1 MAKSA
6 VVTSAATSPP
16 PRFKHSFW
24 WYMKWMFITLQLIVF
39 CALVVAACVGKG
51 LYDELQKV
59 VPDLRVL
66 LAKNRSEPTRVY
78 AADNSLLAEFRNE
91 DRVWIPINQLKVWK
105 TWQGQTVQRYGRLM
119 QATLSIEDSRFYQ
132 HPGVDAKRV
141 AGALVANFKAR
152 DIKQGGSTIT
162 EQLVDNV
169 YLTLKRDFR
178 TRLNSSLIALQ
189 LERKLSKD
197 EIFEA
202 YLNEIYYGNRCYG
215 AEAGSQL
222 YFGKP
227 ARDLTISEAA
237 LLAGIPQSPTRHDP
251 FKNFENSKKRQRI
264 VLGEMLQNKYIT
276 YAQYNE
282 ARTDKSLPI
291 TLKRQHEIM
300 RKRRAN
306 VPRWKSPYFVSYVEG
321 YLKKNYGYDVREPG
335 LKVYTTLDPKLQRIA
350 EKSLVSEVARRGST
364 LQGALVSVDPWT
376 GHVVAMVGGR
386 NYYNTSMNGQFNR
399 AVQGKRQPGSTMK
412 PYIYA
417 AALEAGM
424 TPNSVEVDNQFWVCG
439 DSECPPNKRSKRRG
453 GHEIRNYTRSH
464 SGSMTLK
471 RAIGE
476 SNNVIATKVLLKTGI
491 QNVIQKSHLM
501 GIQSSLV
508 PVPTLALGVSE
519 ISLLE
524 HVSAY
529 GVFATKGL
537 RAEPTPVVRVEN
549 YSGDV
554 LLEQPTP
561 VRAARVLSPEAA
573 NGIYDMLRY
582 VVTNGTGRTV
592 QIRGVELLGKTGT
605 TSSNKDVWFMGASPE
620 LVCGVWMGYDQPK
633 PLGGSSAGGRWCGPV
648 FREYMEQALPIWKA
662 RRPLEK
668 LIEDSRT
675 TAQRRFLAQ
684 QYKQYVTIRICN
696 ESGLLATKDCQN
708 THKETFSSAGGAPTT
723 YCTVHRSAVVQQP
736 LTSAPDTGRSSPP
749 RERITNSRDDNST
762 QDYQQPPIGE
772 DGNPISPDNSAAQD
786 YYRERRRNQEN
797 SVQAY
802 EGDGVMIVPDNGGG
816 TIIPEDAP
824 QPSAPTTD
832 TSRGF

>member
-6 VVTSAATSPP
+6 VFNPSSATASAP

-24 WYMKWMFITLQLIVF
+24 WYLKWFFITLQLLIF
-39 CALVVAACVGKG
+39 CLLVVAACVGKG

-66 LAKNRSEPTRVY
+66 LAKNRAEPTRIY

-91 DRVWIPINQLKVWK
+91 DRVWIPLNDLKVWK
-105 TWQGQTVQRYGRLM
+105 SWQGHNVQRYGRVI
-119 QATLSIEDSRFYQ
+119 QATLSIEDARFYS

-197 EIFEA
+197 EILEA

-215 AEAGSQL
+215 AEAAARL
-222 YFGKP
+222 YFGKA
-227 ARDLTISEAA
+227 ARELTISEASM
-237 LLAGIPQSPTRHDP
+237 LAGLPQSPTRHDP
-251 FKNFENSKKRQRI
+251 FKNFENAKKRQRI
-264 VLGEMLQNKYIT
+264 VLGEMLQNKYIS

-282 ARTDKSLPI
+282 AKADKSI
-291 TLKRQHEIM
+291 ESTLKRQRAIM
-300 RKRRAN
+300 RERRAN

-321 YLKKNYGYDVREPG
+321 YLKKNYGYDVRKPG
-335 LKVYTTLDPKLQRIA
+335 LKIYTTLDPKLQKIA
-350 EKSLVSEVARRGST
+350 EKTLVAQVARHGNT
-364 LQGALVSVDPWT
+364 LQGALVSIDPWT

-417 AALEAGM
+417 TALEAGM
-424 TPNSVEVDNQFWVCG
+424 TPNSVEVDNTLWVCG
-439 DSECPPNKRSKRRG
+439 DSECPPNRRSKRRG

-464 SGSMTLK
+464 DGAMTIE
-471 RAIGE
+471 RAMGQ
-476 SNNVIATKVLLKTGI
+476 SNNVIATKTLLKVGI
-491 QNVIQKSHLM
+491 QNVIQKAHLM

-537 RAEPTPVVRVEN
+537 RAEATPITRVEN

-573 NGIYDMLRY
+573 NGIYEMLRY
-582 VVTNGTGRTV
+582 VVTNGTGRLV
-592 QIRGVELLGKTGT
+592 QIRGVDIIGKTGT
-605 TSSNKDVWFMGASPE
+605 TSSNKDVWFMGASPQ

-633 PLGGSSAGGRWCGPV
+633 PLGYGSAGGKWCGPV
-648 FREYMEQALPIWKA
+648 FREYMQQALPIWKA

-668 LIEDSRT
+668 LVEDSRAT
-675 TAQRRFLAQ
+675 EQRRFLAQ
-684 QYKQYVTIRICN
+684 QYKQYVTVRICR
-696 ESGLLATKDCQN
+696 ESGALATKYCP
-708 THKETFSSAGGAPTT
+708 ETRQEKFSSAGGAPTA
-723 YCTVHRSAVVQQP
+723 YCTTHRPPVAAAP
-736 LTSAPDTGRSSPP
+736 LVNDANNGIETNNGVNDDVRNGTTDPTISGTDTGPDGQPVDPNAEARKS
-749 RERITNSRDDNST
+749 
-762 QDYQQPPIGE
+762 YQQGQDQENKVQPH
-772 DGNPISPDNSAAQD
+772 DGNDIYVVP
-786 YYRERRRNQEN
+786 QE
-797 SVQAY
+797 
-802 EGDGVMIVPDNGGG
+802 GGG
-816 TIIPEDAP
+816 TLVPDAAP
-824 QPSAPTTD
+824 PPDTTVAPTPK
-832 TSRGF
+832 GF